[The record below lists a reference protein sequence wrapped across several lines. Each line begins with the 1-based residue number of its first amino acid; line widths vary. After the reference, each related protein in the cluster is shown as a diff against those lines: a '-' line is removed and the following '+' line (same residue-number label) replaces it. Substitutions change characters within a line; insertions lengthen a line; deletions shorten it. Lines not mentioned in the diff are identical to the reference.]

1 MSRRVLQEKLC
12 LLELFVQAVGSN
24 NQPVGPL
31 LLLLAGVVPC
41 VPCIDLPLPSV
52 KHAMGR
58 LDILIIGPFH
68 CLASVSKVL
77 DNMLYRRKIKDHAE
91 KREWKIVQ

>member
-31 LLLLAGVVPC
+31 LLLLADVVPC

-52 KHAMGR
+52 KHAMGS
-58 LDILIIGPFH
+58 LDILIISSFH
-68 CLASVSKVL
+68 CLTSVSEEL
-77 DNMLYRRKIKDHAE
+77 NDMLYRRNGKNHAE
-91 KREWKIVQ
+91 KEK